1 MTTISERK
9 EPKFMLGVTV
19 DYELVKKLD
28 AMRGLASRS
37 RLVEKILTDVVTAV
51 EKGEGREKHKNET
64 NK

>member
-1 MTTISERK
+1 
-9 EPKFMLGVTV
+9 MLGVTV